1 MSRGLGDVYKR
12 QFVTISQVSRT
23 LVVSDADE
31 TKSNIPFI
39 AGGGLIVLAMI
50 ILTALISKRRRATFE
65 DELIKSWD
73 SLRDPSNK
81 SSDNQLEGGVI
92 DNSTEVVN
100 DVWSKLEQEEG
111 LD

>member
-1 MSRGLGDVYKR
+1 M
-12 QFVTISQVSRT
+12 
-23 LVVSDADE
+23 
-31 TKSNIPFI
+31 
-39 AGGGLIVLAMI
+39 AMI

-81 SSDNQLEGGVI
+81 SSDDQLEGGVI